1 MASKF
6 FTNEDQNT
14 LLNKIKGVFE
24 HKQIH
29 FFDAL
34 VGYFRASGY
43 FQVRPFVE
51 KAAEIRVLVGIN
63 IDEAVYDANK
73 LGLLFTGDEGKSVD
87 KYIENLKRDIQTAKY
102 NKTVEDGMLQFINDL
117 IEQKVKIRV
126 YPKQNLHAKIYIFRE
141 KEKHAHGYGSV
152 ITGSSN
158 LTDNGLQRNFEFN
171 VELRDDADIDF
182 AVETFEKLWEQSIE
196 IDREF
201 VEKLKTETYLNDTFT
216 PFEIYYKFL
225 IEYFG
230 KSVEYDPNSLRD
242 MPREY
247 KKLSYQAD
255 AVSDGYAKLEK
266 HNGFFLS
273 DVVGLGKTVVAA
285 QIAKNFFY
293 HNGFPDYLS
302 KTLVICPPALHD
314 NWNETFENFGI
325 NDFKIVTNG
334 SLHKICDA
342 KKYDLVVIDEA
353 HKFRNDTAEMYN
365 ALQKICKTPTRR
377 GTQKKVMLVS
387 ATPLNNR
394 PEDIANQVYLFQD
407 KKDST
412 LEISNLQHYFAPKI
426 QQYKALKK
434 ETDVRKMAAGV
445 KKLYDDIR
453 LMVVEPLTVRR
464 TRTDLLENEAYRK
477 DLQEQG
483 ISFPVVKQPHKIFY
497 QLDTKLETLYDK
509 TIKCLTGG
517 IAGQARNDGGGL
529 TYYRYQA
536 IKFLVPEKKK
546 KYKNADLASLQLQ
559 HIMKTLLVKRLD
571 SSFFA
576 FRQSLE
582 RFAQATANM
591 VKMFEDNCIFIA
603 PNLNDYIEQNKEDEL
618 LQLLINLQDSDPTIE
633 ICTAADFE
641 EGFLDGL
648 KNDLD
653 ILQNLVNEWKK
664 VNTDP
669 KLDVFIQHLTRHSR
683 ESGNPLNKIAGQ
695 ARNDGRTIKDVLNK
709 EGKLVVFSESQET
722 TDYLF
727 EELKKAGF
735 DKILVCSSKNRKNQF
750 PLIRENFDANIPK
763 NEQKDDYNIVISTEV
778 LAEGVN
784 MHRANVVV
792 NYDTPWN
799 STRLMQR
806 IGRVNRI
813 GSTAEEVHIF
823 NFFPTAKV
831 ESDIELQK
839 KAILKLQA
847 FHSALGEDSQ
857 IYSDEEIVESFGLFD
872 KSAKEEKDEKLKI
885 LLELRKFKDE
895 NPELFKQ
902 IKNMTLRARTGRAS
916 TTLGNLSEKLS
927 DATVAFIRSEKRNSF
942 LLVQGDGEPQELTFL
957 QAEEIFRASKIEKS
971 VPLTENHHTQVE
983 KAISLFKV
991 QLEMEKQS
999 ERAVVV
1005 SQSPQEK
1012 QALTYLDAVI
1022 NFSISQN
1029 LANEQEKELL
1039 SLAKEAINLG
1049 KFQKLAKEIAKL
1061 YKDLKKASMPP
1072 AQQLEAIIKIA
1083 KKYPLQDDVSTNSTS
1098 DDETEKKS
1106 EFLPE
1111 IIISESFK

>member
-6 FTNEDQNT
+6 FTNENENT
-14 LLNKIKGVFE
+14 LLNKIKGVFKY
-24 HKQIH
+24 KQIH

-43 FQVRPFVE
+43 FQVRPFIE

-63 IDEAVYDANK
+63 IDEVVYDANK
-73 LGLLFTGDEGKSVD
+73 LGLLFTGDEGKSVGT
-87 KYIENLKRDIQTAKY
+87 YIENLKRDIQTAKY
-102 NKTVEDGMLQFINDL
+102 DKTVEDGMLQFIKDL
-117 IEQKVKIRV
+117 IERKVQIRV

-141 KEKHAHGYGSV
+141 KEKHSHGYGSV

-171 VELRDDADIDF
+171 VELRDDTDIEF
-182 AVETFEKLWEQSIE
+182 ATETFEKLWEQSIE

-201 VEKLKTETYLNDTFT
+201 IEKLKTETYLNDSFT

-242 MPREY
+242 LPKEY

-302 KTLVICPPALHD
+302 KTLVICPPALYD
-314 NWNETFENFGI
+314 NWFETFENFSI
-325 NDFKIVTNG
+325 NDYKIYTNG
-334 SLHKICDA
+334 SLHKIRDA
-342 KKYDLVVIDEA
+342 RKYDLVVVDEA

-394 PEDIANQVYLFQD
+394 PEDIANQAYLFQD
-407 KKDST
+407 KKNST
-412 LEISNLQHYFAPKI
+412 LEISNLQHFFAPKI
-426 QQYKALKK
+426 KQYKELKK
-434 ETDVRKMAAGV
+434 EKDVRKMAAEV
-445 KKLYDDIR
+445 KKLYEDIR
-453 LMVVEPLTVRR
+453 IMIVEPLTVRR
-464 TRTDLLENEAYRK
+464 TRADLLENDTYKK
-477 DLQEQG
+477 DLDEQG

-497 QLDTKLETLYDK
+497 QLDSNLETLYDI
-509 TIKCLTGG
+509 TINTL
-517 IAGQARNDGGGL
+517 RDEL

-536 IKFLVPEKKK
+536 IKFLVTEKKK
-546 KYKNADLASLQLQ
+546 KYKNAELASLQLK

-582 RFAQATANM
+582 RFEQATANM
-591 VKMFEDNCIFIA
+591 VRMFEDNRIFIA
-603 PNLNDYIEQNKEDEL
+603 PNVDVNKYIEEDHEEEL
-618 LQLLINLQDSDPTIE
+618 LQLLINLQDTDPTIE
-633 ICTAADFE
+633 ICTASDFE
-641 EGFLDGL
+641 DGFLDGL
-648 KNDLD
+648 KKDFD
-653 ILQNLVNEWKK
+653 ILKNLVDKWKS
-664 VNTDP
+664 VSADP
-669 KLDVFIQHLTRHSR
+669 KLDVFKEYLK
-683 ESGNPLNKIAGQ
+683 NKLLSSKI
-695 ARNDGRTIKDVLNK
+695 NK

-722 TDYLF
+722 TDYLYK
-727 EELKKAGF
+727 ELQKAGF
-735 DKILVCSSKNRKNQF
+735 DRILVCSSKNRKDKF
-750 PLIRENFDANIPK
+750 PLIRENFDANLKK
-763 NEQKDDYNIVISTEV
+763 NEQKDDYNIAISTEV

-784 MHRANVVV
+784 MHRANVIV

-813 GSTAEEVHIF
+813 GSTAKEVHIF

-831 ESDIELQK
+831 ENDIELQK

-872 KSAKEEKDEKLKI
+872 KTTQEEKDEKLKI
-885 LLELRKFKDE
+885 LLELRRFKEE

-902 IKNMTLRARTGRAS
+902 IKNMTLRARTGRENTELHD
-916 TTLGNLSEKLS
+916 TTI
-927 DATVAFIRSEKRNSF
+927 AFIRSERRNSF
-942 LLVQGDGEPQELTFL
+942 LLVRGDTEPQELTFL
-957 QAEEIFRASKIEKS
+957 QAEEIYRANKVEKS
-971 VPLTENHHTQVE
+971 TSLTDKHHAQIE
-983 KAISLFKV
+983 KAILLFKK
-991 QLEMEKQS
+991 QLEIEKQA
-999 ERAVVV
+999 ERAVVI

-1012 QALTYLDAVI
+1012 QALSYLEAII
-1022 NFSISQN
+1022 NLQFADN
-1029 LANEQEKELL
+1029 QEKKLL
-1039 SLAKEAINLG
+1039 LLVKEAVNLG
-1049 KFQKLAKEIAKL
+1049 KFQKLAKEISTLHKN
-1061 YKDLKKASMPP
+1061 LKKISMPP
-1072 AQQLEAIIKIA
+1072 MKQLDAVLKIA
-1083 KKYPLQDDVSTNSTS
+1083 KNYPLQENDVATGSMP
-1098 DDETEKKS
+1098 DETEKKN